1 MKVKF
6 TSYIFALAMMVM
18 APFHANAETNPTDDP
33 NFAKIN
39 GIVTEMLGMWDDNAY
54 KNSLDLLDQ
63 AMKYDM
69 TAVALDVRKSLLELK
84 TGIEGTSNFQVAITP
99 RITSGLF
106 TVENGKWVKVDD
118 AQYLR
123 MAFPDKNGNECVLT
137 ANVSGQTKDLLV
149 PVTDEDA
156 DDFLK
161 QYGKMLSSLLGIP
174 LEKVQG
180 YVAGVKKVTVTIP
193 ETTNIVMTQNGK
205 KVLDATIGVDLTSFT
220 TELDGLLISASFSF
234 AKSDGNGFFTL
245 SLNQTGYKPGF
256 GVNVDFTAKVNDLTI
271 ASLKLSMPG
280 TFTGINL
287 NTMDFGINTINMEVD
302 VLGKAKAVGH
312 LTDISAFLQAL
323 MKADTSSQEAYQ
335 PALDEANKYVDV
347 KLYYDGSDTPAATM
361 VLSSM
366 YNEEE
371 EEWGLMPH
379 IIFYNNNNAE
389 YAFKK
394 FFSKTNFAAANE
406 KVQSVMG
413 DLKTFLTTAQGR
425 VKEVSGVK
433 NVSTKTNTAGTGWY
447 TLDGRRLTA
456 PTKGLMIVRQAD
468 GTTKKVMV
476 K

>member
-69 TAVALDVRKSLLELK
+69 TEIAQDLRHTLLDLK

-99 RITSGLF
+99 RIASGIF
-106 TVENGKWVKVDD
+106 AVENGKWVKKANSQD
-118 AQYLR
+118 LR
-123 MAFPDKNGNECVLT
+123 MAFPDKNGNDCVLS
-137 ANVSGQTKDLLV
+137 ANVTGQPVEYLL

-156 DDFLK
+156 EDFLDD
-161 QYGKMLSSLLGIP
+161 YGKMLSSLLGIP
-174 LEKVQG
+174 LEKVKN
-180 YVAGVKKVTVTIP
+180 YVNGVKKVTVAV
-193 ETTNIVMTQNGK
+193 ETTNIVLTQGGK
-205 KVLDATIGVDLTSFT
+205 KVMDATIGIDPSSVTN
-220 TELDGLLISASFSF
+220 EAEGLLLNTSFSF
-234 AKSDGNGFFTL
+234 AKSNGDGFFTL
-245 SLNQTGYKPGF
+245 TMNQTGYKPGL
-256 GVNVDFTAKVNDLTI
+256 GLNIDFTAKSNDLTI

-302 VLGKAKAVGH
+302 VLGKAQAVGKVS
-312 LTDISAFLQAL
+312 DISSFLKAL
-323 MKADTSSQEAYQ
+323 MSADNSTQEAFQ
-335 PALDEANKYVDV
+335 PSLDEANKYVDV
-347 KLYYDGSDTPAATM
+347 KLYYDGSSTPAATM
-361 VLSSM
+361 VLSSL

-371 EEWGLMPH
+371 EEWKLMPH

-406 KVQSVMG
+406 KVQSVIG
-413 DLKTFLTTAQGR
+413 DMKTFLTTAQSR
-425 VKEVSGVK
+425 VKEVNSVK
-433 NVSTKTNTAGTGWY
+433 NIGAKSNKVATEWY
-447 TLDGRRLTA
+447 TLDGKRITTPA
-456 PTKGLMIVRQAD
+456 KGMVIEKQAD
-468 GTTKKVMV
+468 DTSRKVTV

>member
-1 MKVKF
+1 
-6 TSYIFALAMMVM
+6 
-18 APFHANAETNPTDDP
+18 
-33 NFAKIN
+33 
-39 GIVTEMLGMWDDNAY
+39 
-54 KNSLDLLDQ
+54 
-63 AMKYDM
+63 
-69 TAVALDVRKSLLELK
+69 
-84 TGIEGTSNFQVAITP
+84 
-99 RITSGLF
+99 
-106 TVENGKWVKVDD
+106 
-118 AQYLR
+118 
-123 MAFPDKNGNECVLT
+123 
-137 ANVSGQTKDLLV
+137 
-149 PVTDEDA
+149 
-156 DDFLK
+156 
-161 QYGKMLSSLLGIP
+161 
-174 LEKVQG
+174 
-180 YVAGVKKVTVTIP
+180 
-193 ETTNIVMTQNGK
+193 
-205 KVLDATIGVDLTSFT
+205 LDATIGVDLTSFT

-361 VLSSM
+361 VLGSM